1 AVAHHEVDLALPT
14 PPVALHESIPAG
26 QQVLLRQPL
35 AAPAQVVFRRHV
47 HEPGRVADA
56 VDTKHPEPGI
66 SHRIPAW
73 GREEQTGR
81 MTARIRPARPE
92 DAPRIVDIWATGWRD
107 GHLADAP
114 PELLAHR
121 DHDAFVPR
129 VDAAI
134 ARTWVAETGGEI
146 AGFTMVH
153 DDEVDQLYVD
163 TPFRGTGIAS

>member
-1 AVAHHEVDLALPT
+1 
-14 PPVALHESIPAG
+14 
-26 QQVLLRQPL
+26 
-35 AAPAQVVFRRHV
+35 
-47 HEPGRVADA
+47 
-56 VDTKHPEPGI
+56 
-66 SHRIPAW
+66 
-73 GREEQTGR
+73 

-134 ARTWVAETGGEI
+134 ARTWVAETGGDI

-163 TPFRGTGIAS
+163 APFRGTGIASQLLAYAADRIRDAGHPEPWLAVARGNARARHFYEREGWTDAGEFSYPAEIGEGASLPVPCHRMELRATVSGRD